1 MKTREKISGCGRAG
15 GAPIRCMAVL
25 LTAVLLAAFP
35 FLSVQAG
42 ETDGASAEI
51 LSAAAA
57 EAPAGGK
64 EQAAEWYDKYVDYV
78 TSRGWMGDT
87 EDGTF
92 GPEEPMTR
100 AMFVTA
106 LYNMVQLEI
115 PENAGISGGKAE
127 ADGEGVGETGEN
139 GEAAVAEEM
148 FGDVTGDEWFV
159 PALEWAAGRG
169 IVSGIDGNFCPGRTI
184 DREMMAV
191 MIRRAAPYLEISSEG
206 DWSISIDYTDLEEI
220 SEWAVD
226 GIAFCAVFD
235 IMAGDPDG
243 SFAPKRD
250 ITRAESAAVL
260 QRIGVLRDGKIDA

>member
-1 MKTREKISGCGRAG
+1 
-15 GAPIRCMAVL
+15 
-25 LTAVLLAAFP
+25 
-35 FLSVQAG
+35 
-42 ETDGASAEI
+42 
-51 LSAAAA
+51 
-57 EAPAGGK
+57 
-64 EQAAEWYDKYVDYV
+64 
-78 TSRGWMGDT
+78 MGDT

-106 LYNMVQLEI
+106 LYNMVQEET
-115 PENAGISGGKAE
+115 PENAEISGGEAE
-127 ADGEGVGETGEN
+127 ADR
-139 GEAAVAEEM
+139 EAAAAEEI
-148 FGDVTGDEWFV
+148 FDDVAGDEWFV

-184 DREMMAV
+184 DRELMAV
-191 MIRRAAPYLEISSEG
+191 MIRRAAPYLEISSES
-206 DWSISIDYTDLEEI
+206 DWSVSIDYTDLEEI

>member
-1 MKTREKISGCGRAG
+1 MKTREKTSGCGRTG
-15 GAPIRCMAVL
+15 GAAIRCMAVFLTAML
-25 LTAVLLAAFP
+25 LTAFP
-35 FLSVQAG
+35 FLSVRAG

-64 EQAAEWYDKYVDYV
+64 EQAAEWYDEYVDYV

-106 LYNMVQLEI
+106 LYNMVQGEI
-115 PENAGISGGKAE
+115 PENAEISEGEAE
-127 ADGEGVGETGEN
+127 ADGE
-139 GEAAVAEEM
+139 AAAAEEM
-148 FGDVTGDEWFV
+148 FGDVAGDEWFV

-184 DREMMAV
+184 DRELMAV